1 MEHSPQ
7 FEELPVTVGL
17 ASRHPL
23 MIRRLRGAIGG
34 PMQVVLEAH
43 AGAEIIALA
52 RQAPVDLLL
61 IDGQLPGGVEDV
73 IRTLVEQALGTVVV
87 ITRDNDPDEAFLMR
101 VLRAGAAGFLP
112 ATTPA
117 GRLTAALQGV
127 LRGEAAL
134 PRSHVG
140 LLLAEFQARPGRAL
154 SLRGRRIHITQR
166 ELEVLRLLRQG
177 HTTARI
183 AHRLSIGGTT
193 VRTHLASLQRKA
205 RVSSRAELLLA
216 LAE

>member
-1 MEHSPQ
+1 VEHNPQ
-7 FEELPVTVGL
+7 FEELPVRVGL
-17 ASRHPL
+17 ASTQL
-23 MIRRLRGAIGG
+23 LLIRRLRAAIGG

-43 AGAEIIALA
+43 DATEILALA
-52 RQAPVDLLL
+52 RQAPPDLMLL
-61 IDGQLPGGVEDV
+61 DGQLPRVEEV
-73 IRTLVEQALGTVVV
+73 IRTLVDHALGTVVV

-101 VLRAGAAGFLP
+101 VLRAGASGFMP
-112 ATTPA
+112 AATPT
-117 GRLTAALQGV
+117 GRFTAALQGV

-154 SLRGRRIHITQR
+154 SVRGRRIHLTQR
-166 ELEVLRLLRQG
+166 EMEVLRLLRQG
-177 HTTARI
+177 HTTASI

-193 VRTHLASLQRKA
+193 VRTHLAALQRKA

-216 LAE
+216 LTQ